1 MDKEILRID
10 LLSDWQKHFAF
21 GLGEVVLRER
31 DSHNNVVIEL
41 LLATNSFDLIMDL
54 NNDYLSQIPESTIYK
69 YKYSRDFKE
78 NAWASG
84 NEELIVDIEDF
95 YCYLKSN
102 KSNVDENLFGKE
114 YNEVIKICESVIKNE
129 TNLYLIADDY

>member
-41 LLATNSFDLIMDL
+41 LLATNAFDLIMDL
-54 NNDYLSQIPESTIYK
+54 NNDYLSRIPESTIYE
-69 YKYSRDFKE
+69 YNYSRDFKK

-84 NEELIVDIEDF
+84 NEELIVDIKDF
-95 YCYLKSN
+95 YSYLKRN

>member
-10 LLSDWQKHFAF
+10 LLSDWQKYFAF
-21 GLGEVVLRER
+21 GLGEVVLREKN
-31 DSHNNVVIEL
+31 SHNNVVIEL
-41 LLATNSFDLIMDL
+41 LLATNAFDLIMDL
-54 NNDYLSQIPESTIYK
+54 NNDYLNQIPESTIYK
-69 YKYSRDFKE
+69 YNYSRDFKE

-84 NEELIVDIEDF
+84 KEELIVDIEDF
-95 YCYLKSN
+95 YFYLKSN

-129 TNLYLIADDY
+129 NSLYLIADDY

>member
-21 GLGEVVLRER
+21 GLGEVILKEK
-31 DSHNNVVIEL
+31 DNDDNVIIEL
-41 LLATNSFDLIMDL
+41 VLVTNAFDCIMNL

-69 YKYSRDFKE
+69 YNYSRDFEE
-78 NAWASG
+78 NGWASG

-114 YNEVIKICESVIKNE
+114 YNEVIKICESVIRNG
-129 TNLYLIADDY
+129 TSLYLTADDY